1 MFGLSAEKLLLL
13 ALLAV
18 LIIGPERLP
27 YYAKQMGEWVKKG
40 KRMIDNAQEQM
51 KSELGDGFE
60 DVDWKKLDP
69 RQYDPRRIVRDAL
82 REEKRKPNAA
92 ETLNRA
98 KPPQKPLELGGIRA
112 TTHVVRSDSPIR
124 LMHSSLIAFRSGE

>member
-27 YYAKQMGEWVKKG
+27 YYAKQLGEWVKKG
-40 KRMIDNAQEQM
+40 KRMIDNAQVQM
-51 KSELGDGFE
+51 KQELGDGFE
-60 DVDWKKLDP
+60 DLDWKKLDP

-82 REEKRKPNAA
+82 REPLRQPNAA
-92 ETLNRA
+92 EKLNRP
-98 KPPQKPLELGGIRA
+98 KVQRPLEVGESAPFDQEA
-112 TTHVVRSDSPIR
+112 T
-124 LMHSSLIAFRSGE
+124 

>member
-40 KRMIDNAQEQM
+40 KRMMDNAQVQM

-60 DVDWKKLDP
+60 DLDWKKLDP
-69 RQYDPRRIVRDAL
+69 RQYDPRRIVREAL
-82 REEKRKPNAA
+82 LEEKRKPNVAQ
-92 ETLNRA
+92 TLNRA
-98 KPPQKPLELGGIRA
+98 KPPQKPLELGETPPFDLEA
-112 TTHVVRSDSPIR
+112 T
-124 LMHSSLIAFRSGE
+124 